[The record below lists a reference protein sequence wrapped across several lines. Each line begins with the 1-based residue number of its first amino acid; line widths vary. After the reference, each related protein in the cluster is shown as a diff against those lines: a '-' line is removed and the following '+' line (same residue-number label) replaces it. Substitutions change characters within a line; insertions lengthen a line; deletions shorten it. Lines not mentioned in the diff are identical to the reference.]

1 MKLRSLIGAVIIAAA
16 IPTVS
21 FAATKATTPKPDPSA
36 RCTSLEQQ
44 FTDAAKANPS
54 AKKLADAQKLAD
66 AGTKLCT
73 DKKYSQ
79 GERKLTSALADLGVK
94 PKA

>member
-1 MKLRSLIGAVIIAAA
+1 MILRSLLGAIVIAAA
-16 IPTVS
+16 IPSVS
-21 FAATKATTPKPDPSA
+21 LAATSASTPKPDPSA

-44 FTDAAKANPS
+44 FADAAKANPK
-54 AKKLADAQKLAD
+54 AKKLGDAQKLAD

-79 GERKLTSALADLGVK
+79 GERKLTQALADLGVK
-94 PKA
+94 PKT